1 MAVKVS
7 NVIIA
12 LKFMKIVPTAIKK
25 ESAYNVQLTI
35 IEQ

>member
-1 MAVKVS
+1 MVAKLH

-25 ESAYNVQLTI
+25 ESAFNVQLTI